1 MALSSHRRTLFLV
14 IALELWVLGIALY
27 ALFKEKV
34 TPSLDF
40 FLILGVSFALPILLY
55 FVARRRDQMR
65 ERNRARE

>member
-1 MALSSHRRTLFLV
+1 MALSPYRRTLFLV

-40 FLILGVSFALPILLY
+40 FLILGVSFSLPILLY

-65 ERNRARE
+65 ERNRSRE